1 MLERWLHDTDMAG
14 SNGTPMNLNNNT
26 ITNGQTHNALVT
38 SQPHIQSNCTPNLI
52 SPGIESICK
61 RRKKRTSIETQVR
74 ASLERAFMCNQKPTF
89 EEIAELADKLNMEKE
104 VVSVESVLLFDWYYQ
119 LGNYGLDVNSSNA
132 LVFFLLFV
140 PRSAFGIA
148 IAGENAFHFLLNS
161 NLIKL

>member
-1 MLERWLHDTDMAG
+1 
-14 SNGTPMNLNNNT
+14 
-26 ITNGQTHNALVT
+26 
-38 SQPHIQSNCTPNLI
+38 
-52 SPGIESICK
+52 
-61 RRKKRTSIETQVR
+61 
-74 ASLERAFMCNQKPTF
+74 MCNQKPTF